1 MARKKSL
8 FSFLRKKTIGSESIL
23 LSELEYLNADDKQE
37 KLDDFSKIDLQSGDV
52 VSPLLSAEIP
62 RAPQI
67 PIIGIGGCGVRI
79 ASKVAERLK
88 KYDIEYP
95 VMGVETD
102 QDELEEINL
111 SHKFLIPG
119 TSTGTAKQFR
129 KGATLAEK
137 CKDDLITSI
146 EEYLAS
152 LDQVYKH
159 EIVFLLIGSGG
170 TGVGAGIEIA
180 SYLIDLGKR
189 PVPFLILP
197 GKDEN
202 TRIKFNAASA
212 LYRFMYAPVDRCLK
226 LATICI
232 DNEYFFDKNTRSSY
246 STVIAAINE
255 RIGAVIGDLI
265 VSTEIE
271 SDGYSA
277 DLNEFLEIFREIK
290 GIGVLSFMHSGSNYE
305 TLTSFFEAKQ
315 SVSHSMEVNIL
326 SSTRSYCF
334 VQATKEKITSEDYRN
349 LLNKFSNSDI
359 FPKFAEVEEDIQN
372 YEVRGAF
379 TGLKLPQIIEE
390 YMQMAEDARVSVLNL
405 EIQNAKEGKVNPK
418 IDRLKADEEIE
429 VKTGEELSKERSE
442 EYAEKR
448 RRGDLT

>member
-8 FSFLRKKTIGSESIL
+8 FSFLKKKTIGSESIL
-23 LSELEYLNADDKQE
+23 FSELEYLDASDKQE
-37 KLDDFSKIDLQSGDV
+37 KLDDFSKIDLQTGDIT
-52 VSPLLSAEIP
+52 SPKLIATIS
-62 RAPQI
+62 RSPQI
-67 PIIGIGGCGVRI
+67 PIIGVGGCGVRI
-79 ASKVAERLK
+79 ASSIAARLK
-88 KYDIEYP
+88 EYDTEYP
-95 VMGVETD
+95 VLGIETD
-102 QDELEEINL
+102 EDELATIDL

-129 KGATLAEK
+129 KGATLVES
-137 CKDDLITSI
+137 CNEELSGSI
-146 EEYLAS
+146 EDYLSS
-152 LDQVYKH
+152 LEQIYKH
-159 EIVFLLIGSGG
+159 EIVFLIMGSGG

-180 SYLIDLGKR
+180 KRLIDIGKR

-212 LYRFMYAPVDRCLK
+212 LYRFMYAPADRCLK
-226 LATICI
+226 LTTICI
-232 DNEYFFDKNTRSSY
+232 DNEYFFNKNTKNSY
-246 STVIAAINE
+246 ATVIAAINE
-255 RIGAVIGDLI
+255 RVGAVIGDLL
-265 VSTEIE
+265 VSSEID

-290 GIGVLSFMHSGSNYE
+290 GLGTLTYMHSGSEYE
-305 TLTSFFEAKQ
+305 TITSFFEAKQ
-315 SVSHSMEVNIL
+315 SISHSIDVNVL

-334 VQATKEKITSEDYRN
+334 IQATKDTISSQDYRS
-349 LLNKFSNSDI
+349 LLTKFSNSDI
-359 FPKFAEVEEDIQN
+359 FPKFVEVEDETTN
-372 YEVRGAF
+372 YEIRGIF
-379 TGLKLPQIIEE
+379 TGIKLPQILED
-390 YMQMAEDARVSVLNL
+390 YMQMAEDARVSILNI

-418 IDRLKADEEIE
+418 LDRLKGDEEID